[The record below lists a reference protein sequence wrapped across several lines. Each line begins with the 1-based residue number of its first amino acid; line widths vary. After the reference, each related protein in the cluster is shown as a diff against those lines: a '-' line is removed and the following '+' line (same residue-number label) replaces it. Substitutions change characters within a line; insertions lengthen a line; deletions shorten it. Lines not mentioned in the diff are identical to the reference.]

1 MKKIL
6 SLFLIFCVAFSV
18 ICVPTAPDVAAKAAP
33 GSIEKAVQWA
43 LDTAADDSHGY
54 SQANRWGNPD
64 YDCASFVISAYRSV
78 GFKLTNAV
86 HCGNMKQPFIDEG
99 FVWIPKSEIDLST
112 SKYLKRGD
120 ILLNTRSHTEI
131 YIGDNMQVGA
141 HDGTYDIFDYNDPGD
156 STGKE
161 ICPVKYTN
169 YSNWEGI
176 LRYQDEP
183 VDLGESFYCNIIN
196 NQTGMAVTNDSDEN
210 CENRNATIRTLTNEK
225 NQVWQFTRQEDG
237 SYEIKSVFNSLCLDV
252 SGAGTTAGTNVGVY
266 FDNDKPA
273 QRWRIYGSKDSYTL
287 NPVCNELA
295 LDVASGTAEGT
306 NVRMGNDN
314 GAKSQRFTIRMMPK
328 PQQTYV
334 ECMPGTSAT
343 PTTLWWNFTLD
354 TTAYDVV
361 IYKNA
366 VSEGE
371 PFMTVENVLDTYCLV
386 DLPAGNYEALIITKN
401 DYEQN
406 TSLNTVKFFV
416 DSDTE
421 RTLGDV
427 DLDGKISIV
436 DATQIQLF
444 LARYIPLS
452 DNQQILADT
461 DKDAKLSVLDATQI
475 QRLLAKLITEF

>member
-6 SLFLIFCVAFSV
+6 SLFLSFAVAFSMLC
-18 ICVPTAPDVAAKAAP
+18 IPTITAEAKVAP

-78 GFKLTNAV
+78 GFKLNGAV
-86 HCGNMKQPFIDEG
+86 HCGNMKQPFINEG

-141 HDGTYDIFDYNDPGD
+141 HDGTYDIYDYNDPGD

-183 VDLGESFYCNIIN
+183 VDLGESFFCNIIN
-196 NQTGMAVTNDSDEN
+196 NETGLAVTNDSDEN
-210 CENRNATIRTLTNEK
+210 CENRNATIRTLTNDPD
-225 NQVWQFTRQEDG
+225 QVWKFEQQEDG
-237 SYEIKSVFNSLCLDV
+237 SYKIISCFNSLCLDV
-252 SGAGTTAGTNVGVY
+252 TGSGTTAGTNVGVY

-273 QRWRIYGSKDSYTL
+273 QRWYIYGSENSYTL
-287 NPVCNELA
+287 NPLCNDLA
-295 LDVASGTAEGT
+295 LDIASGTTDGT
-306 NVRMGNDN
+306 NVRMGADN
-314 GAKSQRFTIRMMPK
+314 GAATQRFTLRMMPK

-354 TTAYDVV
+354 TTSYDVK

-366 VSEGE
+366 INDSDPYLVLSDI
-371 PFMTVENVLDTYCLV
+371 LDTYCLV
-386 DLPAGNYEALIITKN
+386 DLPAGNYEAVVITKN
-401 DYEQN
+401 LYEQN

-416 DSDTE
+416 DSDVARE
-421 RTLGDV
+421 LGDV
-427 DLDGKISIV
+427 DLDGEISVI
-436 DATQIQLF
+436 DATQIQQF
-444 LARYIPLS
+444 LAKYVPLS
-452 DNQQILADT
+452 SNQQALADT
-461 DKDAKLSVLDATQI
+461 DKDSILSVMDATQI
-475 QRLLAKLITEF
+475 QRLLARLITEF

>member
-6 SLFLIFCVAFSV
+6 SLFLSFAVAFSMLC
-18 ICVPTAPDVAAKAAP
+18 IPTITAEAKVAP

-78 GFKLTNAV
+78 GFKLNGAV
-86 HCGNMKQPFIDEG
+86 HCGNMKQPFINEG

-141 HDGTYDIFDYNDPGD
+141 HDGTYDIYDYNDPGD

-183 VDLGESFYCNIIN
+183 VDLGKSFFCNIIN
-196 NQTGMAVTNDSDEN
+196 NETGLAVTNDSDEN
-210 CENRNATIRTLTNEK
+210 CENRNATIRTLTNDPD
-225 NQVWQFTRQEDG
+225 QVWKFEQQEDG
-237 SYEIKSVFNSLCLDV
+237 SYKIISCFNSLCLDV
-252 SGAGTTAGTNVGVY
+252 TGSGTTAGTNVGVY

-273 QRWRIYGSKDSYTL
+273 QRWYIYGSENSYTL
-287 NPVCNELA
+287 NPLCNDLA
-295 LDVASGTAEGT
+295 LDIASGTTDGT
-306 NVRMGNDN
+306 NVRMGADN
-314 GAKSQRFTIRMMPK
+314 GAATQRFTLRMMPK

-354 TTAYDVV
+354 TTSYDVK

-366 VSEGE
+366 INDSDPYLVLSDI
-371 PFMTVENVLDTYCLV
+371 LDTYCLV
-386 DLPAGNYEALIITKN
+386 DLPAGNYEAVVITKN
-401 DYEQN
+401 LYEQN

-416 DSDTE
+416 DSDVARE
-421 RTLGDV
+421 LGDV
-427 DLDGKISIV
+427 DLDGEISVI
-436 DATQIQLF
+436 DATQIQQF
-444 LARYIPLS
+444 LAKYVPLS
-452 DNQQILADT
+452 SNQQALADT
-461 DKDAKLSVLDATQI
+461 DKDSILSVMDATQI
-475 QRLLAKLITEF
+475 QRLLARLITEF

>member
-6 SLFLIFCVAFSV
+6 SLFLSIAVAFSMLC
-18 ICVPTAPDVAAKAAP
+18 IPTITAEAKAAP

-78 GFKLTNAV
+78 GFKLNGAV

-141 HDGTYDIFDYNDPGD
+141 HDGTYDIYDYNDPGD

-183 VDLGESFYCNIIN
+183 VDLGESFFCNIIN
-196 NQTGMAVTNDSDEN
+196 NETGLAVTNDSDEN
-210 CENRNATIRTLTNEK
+210 CENRNATIRTLTNEPD
-225 NQVWQFTRQEDG
+225 QVWKFEQQEDG
-237 SYEIKSVFNSLCLDV
+237 SYKIISCFNSLCLDV
-252 SGAGTTAGTNVGVY
+252 TGSGTTAGTNVGVY

-273 QRWRIYGSKDSYTL
+273 QRWYIYGSENSYTL
-287 NPVCNELA
+287 NPLCNDLA
-295 LDVASGTAEGT
+295 LDIASGTTDGT
-306 NVRMGNDN
+306 NVRMGADN
-314 GAKSQRFTIRMMPK
+314 GAATQRFTLRMMPK

-354 TTAYDVV
+354 TTSYDVK

-366 VSEGE
+366 INDSDPYLVLSDI
-371 PFMTVENVLDTYCLV
+371 LDTYCLV
-386 DLPAGNYEALIITKN
+386 DLPAGNYEAVVITKN
-401 DYEQN
+401 LYEQN

-416 DSDTE
+416 DSDVARE
-421 RTLGDV
+421 LGDV
-427 DLDGKISIV
+427 DLDGEISVI
-436 DATQIQLF
+436 DATQIQQF
-444 LARYIPLS
+444 LAKYVPLS
-452 DNQQILADT
+452 SNQQALADT
-461 DKDAKLSVLDATQI
+461 DKDSILSVMDATQI
-475 QRLLAKLITEF
+475 QRLLARLITEF